1 MKVAIN
7 IKTEDWNRI
16 ITGLV
21 NDDWKMKSKYD
32 GFDAG
37 IDFDFLILTK
47 GFKKITFGWDNWLEG
62 EIKCSDK
69 LFDELTKKFAIEFTY
84 GEPNSLKPSVIA
96 LTRSQNFFL
105 GIGKFLFDIF
115 GKK

>member
-16 ITGLV
+16 IAGLV
-21 NDDWKMKSKYD
+21 KENWKLKSKYN
-32 GFDAG
+32 GYDAG

-62 EIKCSDK
+62 EIKCSDS
-69 LFDELTKKFAIEFTY
+69 LFDELSKQFSIEFTY
-84 GEPNSLKPSVIA
+84 GKPNSLKPGVIA
-96 LTRSQNFFL
+96 LTQAKTFFSY
-105 GIGKFLFDIF
+105 FVNYFF
-115 GKK
+115 KKN